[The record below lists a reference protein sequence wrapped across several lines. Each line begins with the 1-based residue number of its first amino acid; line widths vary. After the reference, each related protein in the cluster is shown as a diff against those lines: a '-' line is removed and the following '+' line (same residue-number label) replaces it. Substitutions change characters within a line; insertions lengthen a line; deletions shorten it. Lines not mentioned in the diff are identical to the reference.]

1 MDDWNQVVDLT
12 DKLESNIAPIA
23 CSDMDKTLNGL
34 IDYIR
39 ASYSIRVMRRL
50 ETPNASVAKAL
61 SMIKNPTVEIN
72 ADINANL
79 RAIYNKYYA
88 NAKTAE
94 EQQEAEQNVKD
105 LQDYLQFEETPL
117 DKYVQCLMK
126 VGAAYQLKFS
136 RDFIDKASMKN
147 EASALII
154 DGRSRKHT
162 RRGAIG
168 SKLLEVLVQLLVLEQ
183 TPSGEIGSRPLSIRQ
198 LAKEIRDRYGLII
211 DGTDEPRFKDADIKT
226 HLAFKENM
234 NALKNK
240 LRQIGFYTDLSD
252 ASSLQKIRPRYKFN
266 H

>member
-50 ETPNASVAKAL
+50 ETPNASVAKSS

-136 RDFIDKASMKN
+136 RDFIDKASMK
-147 EASALII
+147 E
-154 DGRSRKHT
+154 
-162 RRGAIG
+162 
-168 SKLLEVLVQLLVLEQ
+168 
-183 TPSGEIGSRPLSIRQ
+183 
-198 LAKEIRDRYGLII
+198 
-211 DGTDEPRFKDADIKT
+211 
-226 HLAFKENM
+226 
-234 NALKNK
+234 
-240 LRQIGFYTDLSD
+240 
-252 ASSLQKIRPRYKFN
+252 
-266 H
+266 